1 MPQIWSC
8 KQNNSF
14 ANWLVI
20 KFKRWYLKEEFFMDG
35 KIKVTKIGNKLG
47 FVLPEEIAQKMKIS
61 ENEEVEYKLVGR
73 RIVLEP
79 SDETGSLAQMF
90 REHPDDYDTDTELV
104 DKGGAVG
111 DELY

>member
-1 MPQIWSC
+1 M
-8 KQNNSF
+8 N
-14 ANWLVI
+14 
-20 KFKRWYLKEEFFMDG
+20 G

-47 FVLPEEIAQKMKIS
+47 FVLPEEI
-61 ENEEVEYKLVGR
+61 
-73 RIVLEP
+73 
-79 SDETGSLAQMF
+79 AQMF

>member
-1 MPQIWSC
+1 
-8 KQNNSF
+8 
-14 ANWLVI
+14 
-20 KFKRWYLKEEFFMDG
+20 MDG

-61 ENEEVEYKLVGR
+61 ENE
-73 RIVLEP
+73 
-79 SDETGSLAQMF
+79 D
-90 REHPDDYDTDTELV
+90 DTDTELV